1 MLQHL
6 EIIIWPGFGAETWQ
20 GNTLVLRPDKAIPF
34 VGSVDSWTDMTNEF
48 PMVSIFGQCQPQAL
62 PVGKVGEGV
71 NSCLFAGSS
80 TIDLTHS
87 PNDSW
92 VAMQR
97 VGGFECLLNQENH
110 CFPERI
116 TFVILTLHT
125 LGSCYRSFST
135 PLPMQSTLLWVFT
148 LNEACSE
155 TNFHS
160 ICKSV
165 GMWEVQCFV
174 YFPGAWH
181 IDKCCLWSSG
191 EAAGCFLVR
200 RSWSA
205 LIITYL

>member
-34 VGSVDSWTDMTNEF
+34 VGSMDSWTDMTNEF
-48 PMVSIFGQCQPQAL
+48 PMVSIFGQCQPKAL
-62 PVGKVGEGV
+62 PRLARAV
-71 NSCLFAGSS
+71 NSCLLAGIS

-125 LGSCYRSFST
+125 LGSCYHSFSI
-135 PLPMQSTLLWVFT
+135 PLPMQSTL
-148 LNEACSE
+148 
-155 TNFHS
+155 
-160 ICKSV
+160 
-165 GMWEVQCFV
+165 WEVQCFV